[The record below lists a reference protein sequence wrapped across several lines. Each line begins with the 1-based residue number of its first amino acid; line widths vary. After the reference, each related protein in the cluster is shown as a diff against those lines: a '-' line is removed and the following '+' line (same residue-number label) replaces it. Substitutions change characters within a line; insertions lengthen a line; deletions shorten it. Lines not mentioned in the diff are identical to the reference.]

1 MAITPWLRLLLLL
14 PAAAC
19 AASGERE
26 AEALRHVLESS
37 QASLAALAPQALPA
51 QPALRPASL
60 TAATGPA
67 AMSSLPSM
75 AGGPAPAA
83 AAQLLAAP
91 PALLRRWLGEPS
103 LIRAEGGAEVWLY
116 AGPACALD
124 LVLYPAGDDL
134 RVAHAAARA
143 SGATPRTE
151 AACLAELV
159 GRPAP

>member
-19 AASGERE
+19 ATSGERE
-26 AEALRHVLESS
+26 AEALRHALESS
-37 QASLAALAPQALPA
+37 QASLAALAPQGIPA
-51 QPALRPASL
+51 QPAPRPVSL
-60 TAATGPA
+60 TAATSPA
-67 AMSSLPSM
+67 AMPALPAAAS
-75 AGGPAPAA
+75 GPAPTA
-83 AAQLLAAP
+83 AAQLLGAP

-124 LVLYPAGDDL
+124 LVLYPAGDGL
-134 RVAHAAARA
+134 GVAHAAARA

-151 AACLAELV
+151 AACLAELA
-159 GRPAP
+159 GRPMP